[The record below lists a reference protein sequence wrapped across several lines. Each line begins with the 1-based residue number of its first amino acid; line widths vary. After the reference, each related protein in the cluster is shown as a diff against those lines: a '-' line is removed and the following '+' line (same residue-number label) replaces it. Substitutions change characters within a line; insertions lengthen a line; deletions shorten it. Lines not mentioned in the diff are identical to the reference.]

1 LRLSL
6 SLIGG
11 LVVVTLLGTM
21 EARTRDHAF
30 RVTRARSA
38 MGTVLEIDAFGVDR
52 VSTEAAVT
60 AAFQAVDEVERRLS
74 NWRADSEL
82 SRANA
87 TSGPFSLTPRTFR
100 SLSAALSLARETDGA
115 FDPTVGAITEA
126 LGLTGREPDPRR
138 ARPEAVGWR
147 KARLDARTRT
157 IFFATAGGSIDS
169 GGFGKGE
176 ALDYA
181 LLELRRHGVGA
192 ARLNFGGQI
201 SLAGTTTAVARREDL
216 GEVSIAEPYP
226 GSARELCRF
235 SPGDGSVSTSGVSEH
250 PGHIVDP
257 ATGLAAPFAG
267 SVTVVADTGTR
278 ADALSTA
285 LFVLGPTAGIAFA
298 DRRGIATLFVV
309 PRGEAWELLP
319 SREFPRVR
327 KIP

>member
-1 LRLSL
+1 
-6 SLIGG
+6 
-11 LVVVTLLGTM
+11 M
-21 EARTRDHAF
+21 NARTRDLAF

-38 MGTVLEIDAFGVDR
+38 MGTVLEIDAFGSDR

-60 AAFQAVDEVERRLS
+60 ASFQAVDEVERRLS

-82 SRANA
+82 SLVNA
-87 TSGPFSLTPRTFR
+87 SSRPFSLSARTWH
-100 SLSAALSLARETDGA
+100 SLSLALSLARETDGA

-157 IFFATAGGSIDS
+157 LFFATAGGSIDS

-181 LLELRRHGVGA
+181 LLELRRHRVGV

-201 SLAGTTTAVARREDL
+201 SLVGTATAVARREEL
-216 GEVSIAEPYP
+216 SEVSVALPRSD
-226 GSARELCRF
+226 SARELCRF
-235 SPGDGSVSTSGVSEH
+235 SPGDGSVSSSGVSER

-257 ATGLAAPFAG
+257 STGLAAPFAG
-267 SVTVVADTGTR
+267 SVTVIADTGTR

-285 LFVLGPTAGIAFA
+285 LFVLGPKAGISFA
-298 DRRGIATLFVV
+298 DRRGIAALFVV
-309 PRGEAWELLP
+309 PHGQGWDLLP
-319 SREFPRVR
+319 SRQFPRLR
-327 KIP
+327 RLS